1 MHCLFLKETHQTV
14 TETGGEQVS
23 KEVEV
28 PEHTLGQDY
37 PSSDE
42 NARLFKLNEHK
53 QVSSLVFC
61 LF

>member
-1 MHCLFLKETHQTV
+1 VHCLFLKEAHQTV
-14 TETGGEQVS
+14 TETRGEQVS

-61 LF
+61 FF

>member
-1 MHCLFLKETHQTV
+1 MHCLFLKEAHQTV
-14 TETGGEQVS
+14 TETGGEEVS

-28 PEHTLGQDY
+28 PEHTLGQDH
-37 PSSDE
+37 SGSDE